1 MSAPRGSLWVS
12 GEKGKGFFVRLK
24 VPVAHERRIGISD
37 SGARSFDINVV
48 YEPKVSGARRSVS
61 WTGWQGGSAGGE

>member
-1 MSAPRGSLWVS
+1 
-12 GEKGKGFFVRLK
+12 VRLK

-37 SGARSFDINVV
+37 SGAFLDINVV

-61 WTGWQGGSAGGE
+61 WKGWQGGSAGGE